1 MRRYL
6 CDQFTWDD
14 DWIRPFESSYSV
26 LRNIAK
32 INGFHPSVDLLKKLV
47 HISTGS
53 FDEFYGAVP
62 VPNYGRT
69 QVVSKFNALIGTDE
83 NICFPPKM
91 DKYANNALLSHKLR
105 GCPECMKLGF
115 HSWIYQHKIIDSCPI
130 HGVKLVDDIDWKLW
144 DNHFKYL
151 PGMNDLDVTPLQ
163 NLYNDEFKD
172 IDKIY
177 YQDFFGGVMEDD
189 NVKITAD
196 IVLSG
201 GSYKKAGVHVASAK
215 EVEQN
220 FQESNK
226 LSDESIKWLTRL
238 NIALRNVWN
247 IEASDRHY
255 ITAPDAIRYILL
267 TLDPKTTEYTERSLN
282 LASLELLIVSGTLI
296 CELLSKY
303 KKQLDSYD
311 YPYLYMLQDIK
322 YNNISNIIWNYLKAV
337 KGRSDDTEILDFS
350 NFKDNGNYTLARS
363 IHTFATIPYRSLPF
377 WGFKKNKIFID
388 CAEDMFWY
396 QWEQYKNLYTSKNR
410 ISDNYTWMGLDPI
423 SYIIIERH
431 DKRFDGYR
439 VIGKKYIQQV

>member
-1 MRRYL
+1 
-6 CDQFTWDD
+6 
-14 DWIRPFESSYSV
+14 
-26 LRNIAK
+26 
-32 INGFHPSVDLLKKLV
+32 
-47 HISTGS
+47 
-53 FDEFYGAVP
+53 
-62 VPNYGRT
+62 
-69 QVVSKFNALIGTDE
+69 
-83 NICFPPKM
+83 
-91 DKYANNALLSHKLR
+91 
-105 GCPECMKLGF
+105 
-115 HSWIYQHKIIDSCPI
+115 
-130 HGVKLVDDIDWKLW
+130 
-144 DNHFKYL
+144 
-151 PGMNDLDVTPLQ
+151 MN
-163 NLYNDEFKD
+163 
-172 IDKIY
+172 
-177 YQDFFGGVMEDD
+177 
-189 NVKITAD
+189 
-196 IVLSG
+196 
-201 GSYKKAGVHVASAK
+201 
-215 EVEQN
+215 
-220 FQESNK
+220 
-226 LSDESIKWLTRL
+226 
-238 NIALRNVWN
+238 
-247 IEASDRHY
+247 
-255 ITAPDAIRYILL
+255 AIRYILL